1 MTAGK
6 PYDATAK
13 ELLQTDPAGW
23 AAFLGI
29 ARPPDRVKLIESELS
44 TVTAAADKV
53 IRIEDDPPWLLDVE
67 FQSWRDP
74 SAPRQL
80 LKYNALLHE
89 KYKLP
94 AASVLVVLAE
104 VAYTPAYSGRYPVA
118 APFGP
123 AWEFGYT
130 VVRVWELDPG
140 RLLSGPLALAPLA
153 PVSNLPVTEAA
164 DVVLEVSRRASRETD
179 PVTATRLQTA
189 VGLLLQLRYGP
200 VTAQEIIRKYPEI
213 REYAAFKTFLEEGRA
228 EGRAE
233 GKVEGLRGSV
243 LRLGRKKFGPPTPEQ
258 EAAVNAITDL
268 ARLEALSEKLLD
280 VSTWDE
286 LLKPD

>member
-13 ELLQTDPAGW
+13 ELLQTDPVGW
-23 AAFLGI
+23 AALLGV

-74 SAPRQL
+74 AVPRQL
-80 LKYNALLHE
+80 LKYNAPLHE

-94 AASVLVVLAE
+94 VASVLVVLAE
-104 VAYTPAYSGRYPVA
+104 VASSPAYSGRYPVA
-118 APFGP
+118 APLGP

-140 RLLSGPLALAPLA
+140 PLLSGPLALAPLA
-153 PVSNLPVTEAA
+153 PVANLPVTEAA
-164 DVVLEVSRRASRETD
+164 DAVLGVSRRASRETD
-179 PVTATRLQTA
+179 PATATRLLTA

-200 VTAQEIIRKYPEI
+200 VTAEEIIRKYPEI
-213 REYAAFKTFLEEGRA
+213 REYAAFKTFLD

-233 GKVEGLRGSV
+233 GKVEGLRESV
-243 LRLGRKKFGPPTPEQ
+243 IRQGRKKFGPPTAEQ

-268 ARLEALSEKLLD
+268 GRLEALTEKLLD

>member
-1 MTAGK
+1 
-6 PYDATAK
+6 
-13 ELLQTDPAGW
+13 
-23 AAFLGI
+23 
-29 ARPPDRVKLIESELS
+29 
-44 TVTAAADKV
+44 
-53 IRIEDDPPWLLDVE
+53 
-67 FQSWRDP
+67 
-74 SAPRQL
+74 
-80 LKYNALLHE
+80 
-89 KYKLP
+89 
-94 AASVLVVLAE
+94 
-104 VAYTPAYSGRYPVA
+104 
-118 APFGP
+118 
-123 AWEFGYT
+123 
-130 VVRVWELDPG
+130 
-140 RLLSGPLALAPLA
+140 
-153 PVSNLPVTEAA
+153 
-164 DVVLEVSRRASRETD
+164 
-179 PVTATRLQTA
+179 VTATRLQTA